1 MFKEAEAKQL
11 GVYQSYFDVWNA
23 LYYYYMVV
31 AWGDVPYVDSTDFGV
46 AGGSSIFKTSQSEIF
61 SRLIKELQEA
71 MDNLEEKKN
80 ESLRDVNDFF
90 LCFQR
95 CGSYTSG
102 RYLYVS
108 G

>member
-1 MFKEAEAKQL
+1 MECFVL
-11 GVYQSYFDVWNA
+11 L
-23 LYYYYMVV
+23 LYGCGM
-31 AWGDVPYVDSTDFGV
+31 GDVPYVDSTDFGV

-90 LCFQR
+90 FVSRDVARILLADIYMYQ
-95 CGSYTSG
+95 GN
-102 RYLYVS
+102 YLQAESLLAKVIS
-108 G
+108 E